1 MEIKAISFTG
11 KTPRIRT
18 NKKAYNEALARVFGQ
33 SDKDYRM
40 LTQKT
45 KAATPVSP
53 EKFIENA
60 KKFFKGVFGQ

>member
-1 MEIKAISFTG
+1 MEVKAISFTG
-11 KTPRIRT
+11 KTPKIRT
-18 NKKAYNEALARVFGQ
+18 NKKAYHKALEEAFGQ

-60 KKFFKGVFGQ
+60 RKFFKGVFGQ